1 MKNFSLAIIIFAAV
15 HVLSGQENH
24 PADTAENIIMKAMRD
39 ELKRSMREL
48 EYEEYK
54 KPFFISYAIADAH
67 TMVINATLGSLI
79 KSDISH
85 IRDWYIRVMIGDYKM
100 TDENFEDIGTGSPDY
115 TQYLKLP
122 LDDDYYG
129 IRRCLWEATDKV
141 YKSASQTYKNKI
153 NALAD
158 KDIDPEN
165 LPLAD
170 FSYAPVVSVNIAGQ
184 EFDFNKSKYED
195 IARDLSSLFDNYPE
209 IIYSEVTLA
218 IFYADIYFINSEGTE
233 VKMPLELSSIAVNA
247 QAFADDGEILSN
259 QLLYYF
265 RNPDEYPDP
274 DVLNEDVTGMV
285 DNLIALKQAETY
297 NDNYSGPVLITDQ
310 AVAQLMAFNL
320 FSGTNSLIAY
330 REPLYA
336 NPQMSVYYGQ
346 RSFSTESKIDK
357 RIISKYLSVS
367 ARHGLENYN
376 GIDLIG
382 NFSVDGEGVIPPD
395 SLVLIE
401 NGILKTL
408 LNDRTPTK
416 KIDKSNGH
424 NRFAIMGAGFTKQL
438 GPGVIFISGSE
449 GKSRDDMKNE
459 LIERA
464 KEEGLDY
471 AIMIKPIA
479 SETNYRP
486 VNVYKVSIKDGS
498 EKLIRSVNLNNLIDN
513 SLKDV
518 LCVSAGNIVYNA
530 MFPEAMSGGM
540 FESFMS
546 GTDIINGLPSSFI
559 VPDAI
564 LIEEIEIEGISQP
577 LSGNLPIVDNPV
589 GKHIKFF
596 LF

>member
-1 MKNFSLAIIIFAAV
+1 MKIFSLAIIISAAAYAIY
-15 HVLSGQENH
+15 GQGNL
-24 PADTAENIIMKAMRD
+24 PADTAENVIMKAMRD
-39 ELKRSMREL
+39 ELRRNMDEL
-48 EYEEYK
+48 EYEDFE
-54 KPFFISYAIADAH
+54 KPFFISYAIADAR
-67 TMVINATLGSLI
+67 TLLINATLGSLVR
-79 KSDISH
+79 SNMSH
-85 IRDWYIRVMIGDYKM
+85 IRDWYIRVMIGDYNM
-100 TDENFEDIGTGSPDY
+100 TDENFEDIGAGSPDY
-115 TQYLKLP
+115 PQYLKLP

-153 NALAD
+153 NTLAEKNINPAD
-158 KDIDPEN
+158 
-165 LPLAD
+165 LPIAD
-170 FSYAPVVSVNIAGQ
+170 FSYAPAVSVNIDGP
-184 EFDFNKSKYED
+184 EFDLDKSKYED
-195 IARDLSSLFDNYPE
+195 IARDLSSLFDNYPG
-209 IIYSEVTLA
+209 IVYSDVTFAL
-218 IFYADIYFINSEGTE
+218 FYADIYFINSEGTQ
-233 VKMPLELSSIAVNA
+233 VKMPLALCSIAISA
-247 QAFADDGEILSN
+247 QTFAEDSEVISN

-265 RNPDEYPDP
+265 RNPDECPDL
-274 DVLNEDVTGMV
+274 DVLKKDVTGMV
-285 DNLIALKQAETY
+285 DNLVALREAEIY

-310 AVAQLMAFNL
+310 TVAQLLAFNL
-320 FSGTNSLIAY
+320 FSGPNSLVAY

-357 RIISKYLSVS
+357 RIISKYLSVF
-367 ARHGLENYN
+367 ALPELKNYN
-376 GIDLIG
+376 GIALTG

-395 SLVLIE
+395 SIVLIE

-424 NRFAIMGAGFTKQL
+424 NRFAIMGAGFTKQI
-438 GPGVIFISGSE
+438 GPGVIFITGSE
-449 GKSRDDMKNE
+449 GKSREDMKNE

-464 KEEGLDY
+464 KQEGLDY
-471 AIMIKPIA
+471 AILIKPIT
-479 SETNYRP
+479 SGTNYRP
-486 VNVYKVSIKDGS
+486 VNVYKVSLEDGS
-498 EKLIRSVNLNNLIDN
+498 EKLIRSVNLGNFIDNNL
-513 SLKDV
+513 KDI
-518 LCVSAGNIVYNA
+518 LSVSASNLVYNT
-530 MFPEAMSGGM
+530 MIPEGMSGGM

-564 LIEEIEIEGISQP
+564 LIKEIEIEGIAQP

>member
-1 MKNFSLAIIIFAAV
+1 MKIFSLAIIIFTAAQAV
-15 HVLSGQENH
+15 YGQGNL

-39 ELKRSMREL
+39 ELKRNMEEL
-48 EYEEYK
+48 EYEDFE
-54 KPFFISYAIADAH
+54 KPFFISYAIADAR
-67 TMVINATLGSLI
+67 TLVINATLGSLVR
-79 KSDISH
+79 SNMSH

-100 TDENFEDIGTGSPDY
+100 TDENFEDIGAGSPDY
-115 TQYLKLP
+115 PQYLKLP

-129 IRRCLWEATDKV
+129 IRRCLWEATDRV

-153 NALAD
+153 NTLAE
-158 KDIDPEN
+158 KNIDPED
-165 LPLAD
+165 LPIAD
-170 FSYAPVVSVNIAGQ
+170 FSYAPVVRVNIDGP
-184 EFDFNKSKYED
+184 EFNLNKSKYEN
-195 IARDLSSLFDNYPE
+195 IARDLSSLFDNYPG
-209 IIYSEVTLA
+209 IIYSDVTLA
-218 IFYADIYFINSEGTE
+218 VFYADIYFINSEGTE
-233 VKMPLELSSIAVNA
+233 VKMPLALYSIAVSA
-247 QAFADDGEILSN
+247 QTFAEDSEVISN

-265 RNPDEYPDP
+265 RNPDECPDL
-274 DVLNEDVTGMV
+274 DVLKKDVTGMV
-285 DNLIALKQAETY
+285 DNLMALREAEIY

-310 AVAQLMAFNL
+310 TVAQLLAFNL
-320 FSGTNSLIAY
+320 FSGPNSLVAY

-357 RIISKYLSVS
+357 KIISRYLSVS
-367 ARHGLENYN
+367 ALPKLKSYN
-376 GIDLIG
+376 GTAMTG

-416 KIDKSNGH
+416 RIDKSNGH
-424 NRFAIMGAGFTKQL
+424 NRFAIMGAGFTKQM
-438 GPGVIFISGSE
+438 GPGVILVSGSE
-449 GKSRDDMKNE
+449 GKSREDMKNE

-464 KEEGLDY
+464 KQEGLDY
-471 AIMIKPIA
+471 AIIIKPIS

-486 VNVYKVSIKDGS
+486 VNVYKVSLEDGS
-498 EKLIRSVNLNNLIDN
+498 EKLIRSVNLGNFIDNNL
-513 SLKDV
+513 KDI
-518 LCVSAGNIVYNA
+518 LCVSSSNIVYNT
-530 MFPEAMSGGM
+530 MIPEGMSGGM

-546 GTDIINGLPSSFI
+546 GIDIINGLPSSFI

-564 LIEEIEIEGISQP
+564 LIEEIEIEGIAQP